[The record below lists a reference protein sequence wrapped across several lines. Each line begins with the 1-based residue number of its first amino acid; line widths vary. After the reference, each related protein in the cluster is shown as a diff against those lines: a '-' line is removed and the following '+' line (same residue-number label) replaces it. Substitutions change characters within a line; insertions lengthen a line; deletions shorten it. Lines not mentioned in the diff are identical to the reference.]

1 MAEGK
6 PSRFSLDPSPK
17 KQRYE
22 VATGDERPSPARP
35 TTVSP
40 TVQQWQSAGAAGAGR
55 EPQEAGG
62 SNEAALAGGEVTVTG
77 GWRGGG
83 GGGGGGYQNAPY
95 NCCSA
100 FRTDFAVLSLLLFP
114 IHACRCRQGF

>member
-22 VATGDERPSPARP
+22 AAGGDERGPPGRP

-40 TVQQWQSAGAAGAGR
+40 TVQRWQPAGAAGAGR

-77 GWRGGG
+77 GWRVAGVAA
-83 GGGGGGYQNAPY
+83 GGGGYLTVPCS
-95 NCCSA
+95 CCPA
-100 FRTDFAVLSLLLFP
+100 FRASSCSTQSAAV
-114 IHACRCRQGF
+114 